1 MPSLKDSSTPKYFS
15 STHYISPFS
24 VLINH
29 HRILTNLLSLF
40 HACVRARACVH
51 ACVCWVGLGVGAG
64 AKNHL
69 CKLTSS
75 QNQKA
80 ICNEFQCF
88 GVSIQT
94 TDVHFLFSP
103 AKQNSDQ
110 LKHIEV
116 LPYHKVPKGGKK
128 AIYFQIH
135 PKWTSMPDMWKESLT
150 WPYLCSLPKLLQKQ
164 YKYILQKCNQKSIL
178 FTHSSKKPH

>member
-40 HACVRARACVH
+40 HACVRACACVH

-128 AIYFQIH
+128 IH
-135 PKWTSMPDMWKESLT
+135 IFP
-150 WPYLCSLPKLLQKQ
+150 
-164 YKYILQKCNQKSIL
+164 N
-178 FTHSSKKPH
+178 SSKVDKHA